1 MTRTTGLGAAVIG
14 ALSFG
19 IALQPAPAGAANPFG
34 SLAGA
39 WRGEGQVTLSGGQTE
54 KLSCKA
60 YYTTKSEG
68 AELGLAL
75 TCASASSKIELRA
88 GLLDK
93 DGKVAGN
100 WEERAFNSSGTIAGE
115 ASGSGLKLMITGTLT
130 ATMAITVEPKKQ
142 QVSIATDGTGF
153 TSVDLELVKT

>member
-1 MTRTTGLGAAVIG
+1 MMRKMPLAAAFGAALLTL
-14 ALSFG
+14 ALAS
-19 IALQPAPAGAANPFG
+19 PRAGASNPFG

-39 WRGEGQVTLSGGQTE
+39 WRGEGQVKLTGGQTE

-88 GLLDK
+88 GLIDK

-100 WEERAFNSSGTIAGE
+100 WEERAFNSSGTIVGA
-115 ASGSGLKLMITGTLT
+115 ASDSGLKLKITGTLT
-130 ATMAITVEPKKQ
+130 AEMSISVAAKSQ